1 MPVESCPGRGSTTKD
16 CSDLAPASDGCS
28 AGALRQYRLRV
39 AELEA
44 IGITTASQAA
54 SLRFY
59 GLLGVEVPDPGEDHV
74 EAPVRGGLH
83 LMWDTEELIRQIEP
97 DLPTPVRQR
106 IVLAFRCA
114 DPADVDATYARVVDA
129 GFEGKAEPWDA
140 FWGQRFAYLRDPDGN
155 TVALFAPLE

>member
-1 MPVESCPGRGSTTKD
+1 M
-16 CSDLAPASDGCS
+16 
-28 AGALRQYRLRV
+28 

-44 IGITTASQAA
+44 IGITTSDLAA

-59 GLLGVEVPDPGEDHV
+59 GLVGVAVPDPDEDHV
-74 EAPVRGGLH
+74 EAQVAGGLS

-97 DLPTPVRQR
+97 DLPSPVRQR

-114 DPADVDATYARVVDA
+114 DAADVDTTYAGVVDA
-129 GFEGKAEPWDA
+129 GFESKAEPWDA

-155 TVALFAPLE
+155 IVALFAPLG

>member
-1 MPVESCPGRGSTTKD
+1 
-16 CSDLAPASDGCS
+16 L
-28 AGALRQYRLRV
+28 

-44 IGITTASQAA
+44 IGITTSDLAA

-59 GLLGVEVPDPGEDHV
+59 GLVGVKVPDPDEDHV
-74 EAPVRGGLH
+74 EAQVPGGLS

-97 DLPTPVRQR
+97 DLPSPVRQR

-114 DPADVDATYARVVDA
+114 DAADVDATYARVVDA
-129 GFEGKAEPWDA
+129 GFESKAAPWDA

-155 TVALFAPLE
+155 IVALFAPLG

>member
-1 MPVESCPGRGSTTKD
+1 VSQAALAWRG
-16 CSDLAPASDGCS
+16 ASYS
-28 AGALRQYRLRV
+28 LRV

-44 IGITTASQAA
+44 IGITTADLGA

-59 GLLGVEVPDPGEDHV
+59 GLLGVTVPDPDEDHV
-74 EAPVRGGLH
+74 EAQVPGGLR

-97 DLPTPVRQR
+97 DLPSPVRQR

-114 DPADVDATYARVVDA
+114 DSADVDTTYARIVGA
-129 GFEGKAEPWDA
+129 GFEAKAEPWDA

-155 TVALFAPLE
+155 TVALFAPLG

>member
-1 MPVESCPGRGSTTKD
+1 M
-16 CSDLAPASDGCS
+16 
-28 AGALRQYRLRV
+28 

-44 IGITTASQAA
+44 IGITTSDLAA

-59 GLLGVEVPDPGEDHV
+59 GLVGVKVPDPDEDHV
-74 EAPVRGGLH
+74 EAQVPGGLS

-97 DLPTPVRQR
+97 DLPSPVRQR

-114 DPADVDATYARVVDA
+114 DAADVDATYARVVDA
-129 GFEGKAEPWDA
+129 GFESKAEPWDA

-155 TVALFAPLE
+155 TVALFAPLG

>member
-1 MPVESCPGRGSTTKD
+1 
-16 CSDLAPASDGCS
+16 
-28 AGALRQYRLRV
+28 V
-39 AELEA
+39 AELGA
-44 IGITTASQAA
+44 IGITTADQAA

-59 GLLGVEVPDPGEDHV
+59 GLLGVEVPAPGEDHV

-83 LMWDTEELIRQIEP
+83 LMWDTEELIRKIEP

-114 DPADVDATYARVVDA
+114 DPADVDETYARVVEA

-155 TVALFAPLE
+155 TVALSAPLEKT

>member
-1 MPVESCPGRGSTTKD
+1 M
-16 CSDLAPASDGCS
+16 
-28 AGALRQYRLRV
+28 

-44 IGITTASQAA
+44 IGITTSDLAA

-59 GLLGVEVPDPGEDHV
+59 GLVGVTVPDPDEDHV
-74 EAPVRGGLH
+74 EAQVPGGLS

-97 DLPTPVRQR
+97 DLPSPVRQR

-114 DPADVDATYARVVDA
+114 DAADVDATYARVVDA
-129 GFEGKAEPWDA
+129 GFESKAEPWDA

-155 TVALFAPLE
+155 TVALFAPLG

>member
-1 MPVESCPGRGSTTKD
+1 MAGQYCP
-16 CSDLAPASDGCS
+16 
-28 AGALRQYRLRV
+28 RV

-44 IGITTASQAA
+44 IGITTANQAA

-59 GLLGVEVPDPGEDHV
+59 SLIGVEVPDPGEDHV

-97 DLPTPVRQR
+97 DLPSPVRQR

-114 DPADVDATYARVVDA
+114 DRRRRRDVRARRRSRVR
-129 GFEGKAEPWDA
+129 G
-140 FWGQRFAYLRDPDGN
+140 
-155 TVALFAPLE
+155 

>member
-1 MPVESCPGRGSTTKD
+1 
-16 CSDLAPASDGCS
+16 
-28 AGALRQYRLRV
+28 V

-44 IGITTASQAA
+44 IGITTSDLAA

-59 GLLGVEVPDPGEDHV
+59 GLVGVKVPDPDEDHV
-74 EAPVRGGLH
+74 EAQVPGGLS

-97 DLPTPVRQR
+97 DLPSPVRQR

-114 DPADVDATYARVVDA
+114 DAADVDATYARVVDA
-129 GFEGKAEPWDA
+129 GFESKAEPWDA

-155 TVALFAPLE
+155 IVALFAPLG

>member
-1 MPVESCPGRGSTTKD
+1 
-16 CSDLAPASDGCS
+16 L
-28 AGALRQYRLRV
+28 

-44 IGITTASQAA
+44 IGITTSDLAA

-59 GLLGVEVPDPGEDHV
+59 GLVGVTVPDPDEDHV
-74 EAPVRGGLH
+74 EAEVPGGLS

-97 DLPTPVRQR
+97 DLPSPVRQR

-114 DPADVDATYARVVDA
+114 DAADVDATYARVVDA
-129 GFEGKAEPWDA
+129 GFESKAEPWDA

-155 TVALFAPLE
+155 IVALFAPLG

>member
-1 MPVESCPGRGSTTKD
+1 
-16 CSDLAPASDGCS
+16 
-28 AGALRQYRLRV
+28 V

-44 IGITTASQAA
+44 IGITTSDLAA

-59 GLLGVEVPDPGEDHV
+59 GLVGVAVPDPDEDHV
-74 EAPVRGGLH
+74 EAQVAGRLS

-97 DLPTPVRQR
+97 DLASPVRQR

-114 DPADVDATYARVVDA
+114 DAADVDATYARVVDA
-129 GFEGKAEPWDA
+129 GFESKAEPWDA

-155 TVALFAPLE
+155 MVALFAPLG